1 MATLCVLVDMP
12 VEVVTPR
19 VFCFQTIA
27 NYYKKWQIFETF
39 LFKIRITTY
48 KQQGQMSETAWGS
61 RLQLTLYSNFRMIL
75 NNMVFV
81 TSLNKNRIKAKW
93 FLFKNKNI
101 L

>member
-48 KQQGQMSETAWGS
+48 KQQGQMSERHGEVD
-61 RLQLTLYSNFRMIL
+61 SNLPYIL
-75 NNMVFV
+75 
-81 TSLNKNRIKAKW
+81 
-93 FLFKNKNI
+93 I
-101 L
+101 LE